1 MVHNVNISV
10 PYYIIL
16 PTKYDHTADCRVP
29 VSNAKLNYNST
40 LEGSVLI
47 LTCENDTST
56 DKQTLNVTCH
66 SNGSWIPD
74 PADFICS
81 ESSFTVPP
89 GSYLSYEEHKLLL
102 LYITVR
108 NPAW

>member
-1 MVHNVNISV
+1 M
-10 PYYIIL
+10 
-16 PTKYDHTADCRVP
+16 
-29 VSNAKLNYNST
+29 
-40 LEGSVLI
+40 LI

-102 LYITVR
+102 LYITVPCMVTLQ
-108 NPAW
+108 NSNQSDCSIATLSKDDLFT